1 MWATTAAVGF
11 TILSWN
17 TLSYDDAW
25 AYGWGIPLEQD
36 RRDCLMLLESHSVEE
51 AQDFLTLERYQR
63 IRQSIMWEEMIDT
76 DTTKPLVDMF
86 VFQELNRDAPWDELD
101 DIFLTTLFSLYD
113 RIPCQDSDKFNT
125 TTMRRVYVRKNS
137 GWKVSRSFG
146 LETDVLQG
154 GCLVELEYLLC
165 GKDDDDDANDTDIDG
180 CKEVVGS
187 TDGVNKLYVV
197 NLHGKSGDMRN
208 PDLLRVGMSAL
219 WNEISNLLQP
229 APIDDEMGDLSMHVD
244 SWKQRIVICGD
255 WNVHLADLPG
265 AFTEPGE
272 DSTLMAA
279 MLDNQTA
286 TNFSTNHE
294 AGFLTQYDGCLL
306 ANSSILQLNRVSSN
320 LHGFM
325 VKGEQGQ
332 LTEGFSCEQSQGVLY
347 EGTLLPGTLASDG
360 LSDHLRMYTT
370 FSVAVGS
377 YDHSHAGR

>member
-25 AYGWGIPLEQD
+25 ADGWGTPLEQD
-36 RRDCLMLLESHSVEE
+36 RRDCLMLLESLSVEE

-101 DIFLTTLFSLYD
+101 DIFSTTLFSLYD

-125 TTMRRVYVRKNS
+125 TTIRRVYVRKNS

-180 CKEVVGS
+180 CKALRGQFARQVGRHAKPRLAAC
-187 TDGVNKLYVV
+187 GHVGFVE
-197 NLHGKSGDMRN
+197 RN
-208 PDLLRVGMSAL
+208 
-219 WNEISNLLQP
+219 
-229 APIDDEMGDLSMHVD
+229 
-244 SWKQRIVICGD
+244 
-255 WNVHLADLPG
+255 
-265 AFTEPGE
+265 F
-272 DSTLMAA
+272 
-279 MLDNQTA
+279 
-286 TNFSTNHE
+286 
-294 AGFLTQYDGCLL
+294 
-306 ANSSILQLNRVSSN
+306 
-320 LHGFM
+320 
-325 VKGEQGQ
+325 
-332 LTEGFSCEQSQGVLY
+332 
-347 EGTLLPGTLASDG
+347 
-360 LSDHLRMYTT
+360 
-370 FSVAVGS
+370 
-377 YDHSHAGR
+377 